1 MTKIQKYV
9 AREWIVFVKDG
20 IEFVKDEID
29 DWYLRERK
37 IKFSFWNNKS
47 LVVTVRNEFLLRYC
61 LFQYDSV

>member
-1 MTKIQKYV
+1 MTKIWKYV
-9 AREWIVFVKDG
+9 ARKWIVFVKDG

-29 DWYLRERK
+29 DWYLRGRK

-47 LVVTVRNEFLLRYC
+47 LVAIMRNEFLLRYC

>member
-9 AREWIVFVKDG
+9 ARKWIVFVKDE

-29 DWYLRERK
+29 DWYLQGRK

-47 LVVTVRNEFLLRYC
+47 LIVTMRNEFLLRYC

>member
-9 AREWIVFVKDG
+9 ARKWIMFVKDE

-29 DWYLRERK
+29 DWYLWGRK